1 MNCGACSK
9 LQPIPH
15 SLAAPC
21 RHPAPNSWPFDSAG
35 ASIIWNKNYL
45 MADLAQAAG
54 LERQQLEGDGLL
66 AVYDGQILVFEV
78 C

>member
-1 MNCGACSK
+1 
-9 LQPIPH
+9 
-15 SLAAPC
+15 
-21 RHPAPNSWPFDSAG
+21 
-35 ASIIWNKNYL
+35 